1 MSQENTNHTMSPTA
15 KGRALNRLRAF
26 LQGHEFERRFTDEE
40 REFLDAALQTLA
52 RNQHRPLVFRH
63 LRTEG
68 QHDHF
73 EIGHE
78 GEPLRTVKTAN
89 RGIWATWWVL
99 DDGGTSEALRAT
111 DLAAPDATEPE
122 QSVRRMIRTT
132 AAKEFA
138 RWGMP
143 ELEAA
148 AKACRVANGTGVVRC
163 ERPAHAP
170 KVITR

>member
-1 MSQENTNHTMSPTA
+1 MTEENTPYLLSPSA
-15 KGRALNRLRAF
+15 KIKALSRLSAF
-26 LQGHEFERRFTDEE
+26 LQGGEFERRFSIEE
-40 REFLDAALQTLA
+40 RAFLTDALSTLA
-52 RNQHRPLVFRH
+52 SKQHHGIVFRH
-63 LRTEG
+63 LRTEN
-68 QHDHF
+68 QRDHF

-78 GEPLRTVKTAN
+78 GGPLRVVKTCN
-89 RGIWATWWVL
+89 RGVWATWWLL
-99 DDGGTSEALRAT
+99 DDGGASEALRAT

-122 QSVRRMIRTT
+122 QSVRRMIRVT
-132 AAKEFA
+132 AASQFA

-170 KVITR
+170 RVITR

>member
-1 MSQENTNHTMSPTA
+1 M
-15 KGRALNRLRAF
+15 NRLRAF
-26 LQGHEFERRFTDEE
+26 LHVHDFERRFTIEE
-40 REFLDAALQTLA
+40 RAFLDAELQALA
-52 RNQHRPLVFRH
+52 RNQHRAPVFRH

-73 EIGHE
+73 EIGCE
-78 GEPLRTVKTAN
+78 GDRLRVVKTSN
-89 RGIWATWWVL
+89 RGIWAVWWVL
-99 DDGGTSEALRAT
+99 DDGGASEALRAT
-111 DLAAPDATEPE
+111 DLAAPHATEPE

-132 AAKEFA
+132 AAKQFA

-143 ELEAA
+143 ELAA
-148 AKACRVANGTGVVRC
+148 AATACKVANGTGVVRC

>member
-1 MSQENTNHTMSPTA
+1 MNLENSIESMSPTA
-15 KGRALNRLRAF
+15 KVQALNRLRAF
-26 LQGHEFERRFTDEE
+26 LQGHEFERRFTTDE
-40 REFLDAALQTLA
+40 RAFLTAALQTLA
-52 RNQHRPLVFRH
+52 RGQHRVVIFRH

-68 QHDHF
+68 QKDYF
-73 EIGHE
+73 EIGYQ
-78 GEPLRTVKTAN
+78 GEPLRIVKTDK

-99 DDGGTSEALRAT
+99 DDGGASDALRAT
-111 DLAAPDATEPE
+111 DLAAPNATEPE

-138 RWGMP
+138 RWGIP

-148 AKACRVANGTGVVRC
+148 AMACGVANGTGVVRC

-170 KVITR
+170 RVVTR